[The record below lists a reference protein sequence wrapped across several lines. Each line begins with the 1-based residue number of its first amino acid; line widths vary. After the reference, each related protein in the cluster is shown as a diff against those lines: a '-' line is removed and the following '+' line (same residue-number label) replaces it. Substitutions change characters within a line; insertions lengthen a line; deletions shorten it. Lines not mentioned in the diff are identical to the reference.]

1 MPGTQNNA
9 NNAWNFTTAPNNN
22 NKTNSYLVVPFF
34 ACTQVRMR
42 EIVTLEE
49 VHQAYLD
56 CRKRKGNSRDC
67 AEYNRNYIVNNYQLY
82 LDLNS
87 SKYKP
92 GFSKAFIVTRPKVRE
107 VFCAQFRDRIVHH
120 LLYNKFNALFES
132 LMIDSSYACRKGK
145 GVLYGVNDI
154 AQQIKRVTNNYSR
167 EAWVLKCDLK
177 GFFMSINRK
186 LLSTIVAQV
195 LMDFYKEKDL
205 VFWTKLWNTLILYKP
220 ECHCVK
226 VGDLRL
232 WKRLPKEKSLFGHNS
247 KGLPI
252 GNLSSQLLANL
263 MMSYF
268 DKYIVSIIGDGG
280 YGRYVD
286 DFVIIHTS
294 KNFLLNIL
302 KGLKIWLK
310 NRLDLNL
317 HPNKIYLQPTY
328 KGLQIIGSIIKQDRL
343 YVCNRVVGSMC
354 SAIHSFNE
362 GLQECSRFV
371 RRINSYFG
379 HLIHHDTYG
388 IRWLACK
395 NISNIHVRCIKL
407 KKFKLL

>member
-1 MPGTQNNA
+1 
-9 NNAWNFTTAPNNN
+9 
-22 NKTNSYLVVPFF
+22 
-34 ACTQVRMR
+34 MR

-56 CRKRKGNSRDC
+56 CRKRKGNSKDC
-67 AEYNRNYIVNNYQLY
+67 AEYNRNYILNNYQLY

-92 GFSKAFIVTRPKVRE
+92 GSSKAFIVTRPKIRE

-120 LLYNKFNALFES
+120 LLYNKFNPLFES

-154 AQQIKRVTNNYSR
+154 AQQIKRVSDDYTK
-167 EAWVLKCDLK
+167 ETWVLKCDLK

-186 LLSTIVAQV
+186 LLSTIVAQI
-195 LMDFYKEKDL
+195 LMDYYKGEDL
-205 VFWTKLWNTLILYKP
+205 TFWMRLWDLLILYRP
-220 ECHCVK
+220 EKHCVK
-226 VGDLRL
+226 IGDLRL
-232 WKRLPKEKSLFGHNS
+232 WRRLPEEKSLFNYDN

-268 DKYIVSIIGDGG
+268 DKHIISMIDDGG

-286 DFVIIHTS
+286 DFVIIHNN
-294 KNFLLNIL
+294 KNLLLNIL
-302 KGLKIWLK
+302 SRLKDWLK
-310 NRLDLNL
+310 SKLDLNL
-317 HPNKIYLQPTY
+317 HPKKIYLQPTY
-328 KGLQIIGSIIKQDRL
+328 KGLQIIGSIIKQGRL
-343 YVCNRVVGSMC
+343 YVCNRVVGSMF
-354 SAIHSFNE
+354 SVIHSFNE
-362 GLQECSRFV
+362 GLQECFKFV

-379 HLIHHDTYG
+379 HLIHHYTYG

-395 NISNIHVRCIKL
+395 NISNTQVRCVKL